1 MPGGVCR
8 VWQAQRS
15 DSGSEDMLGMG
26 GGRGGRGGQG
36 GESGNSRG
44 QSAGH
49 GDCPAESACHARFL
63 RMAHAAGAVGVLWL
77 AHPRGQPFFFI
88 FFLL

>member
-1 MPGGVCR
+1 MSKEHARLPGGVCR

-49 GDCPAESACHARFL
+49 GDWTAQPRVRAMHASFGWL
-63 RMAHAAGAVGVLWL
+63 TPRMAPPLVGS
-77 AHPRGQPFFFI
+77 PRGAA
-88 FFLL
+88 